1 MVCRC
6 VLVTALL
13 AATVPPAAANP
24 DRAHGD
30 AQPASSTTGDAGT
43 GDAGTDDREH
53 AAANVSMGRRAAAIG
68 AAIIPGVLVRG
79 AGSWVIGERRAARR
93 LAATGGIGLA
103 ALIVGGAPIAAT
115 GSSPYTIWPGVPL
128 VVGGTGLFLSSWFAD
143 IWVAAGGRRVEP
155 RPLAMPPWSID
166 AGTTWLHD
174 AYRERALVTA
184 AGHVELGRLGLDGGG
199 TLDAGG
205 ASRSGEA
212 GARWRLLGPA
222 ASGRAV
228 ADGSRLVV
236 RAALRVDRDDDD
248 RVGTTTAETELAA
261 RLDLAR
267 LDPAV
272 DGSFVELSAG
282 AGLVRTAYPMD
293 RHDLDAVLLAGF
305 AWGAYL
311 GDRGELRLFYDHRRD
326 GLAGGLAASH
336 AAGFL
341 GSFGASTEL
350 RIMGPWAVRGQL
362 QIGNAWVTTL
372 GLRYRGDP
380 R

>member
-1 MVCRC
+1 MFRRHALAT
-6 VLVTALL
+6 VLI
-13 AATVPPAAANP
+13 AATVGPATASPNSVDPEEPP
-24 DRAHGD
+24 D
-30 AQPASSTTGDAGT
+30 
-43 GDAGTDDREH
+43 
-53 AAANVSMGRRAAAIG
+53 VSAGRRAAAIG
-68 AAIIPGVLVRG
+68 AAIVPGVLVRG
-79 AGSWVIGERRAARR
+79 AGSWVVGERRAARR

-103 ALIVGGAPIAAT
+103 ALIAGGAPIVAT
-115 GSSPYTIWPGVPL
+115 GSSPYTIWSGVPL

-155 RPLAMPPWSID
+155 RPLALPPWSID

-174 AYRERALVTA
+174 AYRERALLTA

-205 ASRSGEA
+205 ASRAGEA

-236 RAALRVDRDDDD
+236 RAALRLDRDDDD
-248 RVGTTTAETELAA
+248 RVGTATAETELAG
-261 RLDLAR
+261 RLDLGR

-272 DGSFVELSAG
+272 DGSFVELSVG

-293 RHDLDAVLLAGF
+293 RHDLDAILLAGF

-341 GSFGASTEL
+341 GSFGASSEL
-350 RIMGPWAVRGQL
+350 RITGPWAVRGQL

-372 GLRYRGDP
+372 GLRYRGGRP
-380 R
+380 